1 VKPNGQKE
9 LFAKQPLV
17 MNGAL
22 AACVLPGVAQNQSK
36 TPFQCLLPL
45 FRSRGVLRCSRF
57 AAAITGQIHN
67 CSGIVFGIPA
77 GHVGRYAS
85 HLGDSATQCLLLP
98 LSDFHRAVFPQAHN
112 MSERLS
118 QITYEALPSEV
129 RPLAD
134 DILKVSSAALG
145 GPYNAL
151 LRSPDMARRAFDF
164 LDYLRFKTSV
174 NKRLNEW
181 AILIQARISN
191 AQYEWWAHERIA
203 RKAGLSDAVMREL
216 QQCQRPQS
224 MQADERLVYDYCV
237 QLSLNHR
244 VSDDLWQEAVSQMGE
259 QAVVDLTVL
268 SGTYVMVSMLLNAT
282 QVGIPDGSPE
292 PLQVLSP
299 LEIRQRLLA

>member
-1 VKPNGQKE
+1 MTE
-9 LFAKQPLV
+9 
-17 MNGAL
+17 
-22 AACVLPGVAQNQSK
+22 
-36 TPFQCLLPL
+36 
-45 FRSRGVLRCSRF
+45 RF
-57 AAAITGQIHN
+57 T
-67 CSGIVFGIPA
+67 
-77 GHVGRYAS
+77 
-85 HLGDSATQCLLLP
+85 
-98 LSDFHRAVFPQAHN
+98 
-112 MSERLS
+112 
-118 QITYEALPSEV
+118 QITYASLAPEV

-151 LRSPDMARRAFDF
+151 LRSPEMARRAFDF

-174 NKRLNEW
+174 DLRLNEF

-203 RKAGLSDAVMREL
+203 RKAGLSDAVMRDL

-224 MQADERLVYDYCV
+224 MQADERLVYDYCIE
-237 QLSLNHR
+237 LSLNHR
-244 VSDDLWQEAVSQMGE
+244 VPDALWQEAVTQMGE

-292 PLQVLSP
+292 PLQVLSAQ
-299 LEIRQRLLA
+299 EIRQRLLA